1 MTKIIISIALAVIL
15 IVGINKIADTVYKVE
30 KPEKSAYQIDSLT
43 TAASNTSANTS
54 SENATSSD
62 IMALFASTDLETG
75 KKIFSKCSGC
85 HSIADS
91 KHKIG
96 PSLKNIWR
104 KVGSAQD
111 YKYSKALSTYGKA
124 WDVAELNGFLL
135 KPKKWIPGNKM
146 GFAGLKKAEDRAAVI
161 LYMNS
166 FADNPLSLK

>member
-1 MTKIIISIALAVIL
+1 MTKIIVSIALAVIL
-15 IVGINKIADTVYKVE
+15 MLGINKIADNIYKVE
-30 KPEKSAYQIDSLT
+30 KPEKSAYQIDGLT
-43 TAASNTSANTS
+43 TTASNASADTS
-54 SENATSSD
+54 SENANSD
-62 IMALFASTDLETG
+62 IMALFASTDLGAG
-75 KKIFSKCSGC
+75 KKTFSKCSGC

-111 YKYSKALSTYGKA
+111 YKYSKALLTYGKT
-124 WDVAELNGFLL
+124 WDVDELNGFLL

-166 FADNPLSLK
+166 FADNPLPLK